1 MLALLWDQSDDYYY
15 YQFVYLWH
23 KNIVVHIYK
32 IWLIKAKL
40 KKKNLHYNHIKQIL
54 YKKLI
59 KICINI
65 LKPSLIKIQNI
76 GIKKDG
82 KIDAEEQL
90 KWNQHDQYIF
100 HTVCMDIDW

>member
-1 MLALLWDQSDDYYY
+1 M
-15 YQFVYLWH
+15 
-23 KNIVVHIYK
+23 
-32 IWLIKAKL
+32 
-40 KKKNLHYNHIKQIL
+40 L

-59 KICINI
+59 KIYINI
-65 LKPSLIKIQNI
+65 LKPSLKKIQNA

-100 HTVCMDIDW
+100 YTVCMGIGW

>member
-1 MLALLWDQSDDYYY
+1 M
-15 YQFVYLWH
+15 
-23 KNIVVHIYK
+23 VVHIYK

-40 KKKNLHYNHIKQIL
+40 KKICMNQIQ
-54 YKKLI
+54 YKKSI

-65 LKPSLIKIQNI
+65 LKPSLKKIQNT

-100 HTVCMDIDW
+100 YTVCMGIGW

>member
-1 MLALLWDQSDDYYY
+1 M
-15 YQFVYLWH
+15 
-23 KNIVVHIYK
+23 
-32 IWLIKAKL
+32 
-40 KKKNLHYNHIKQIL
+40 L

-65 LKPSLIKIQNI
+65 LKPSFKKMQNT

-90 KWNQHDQYIF
+90 K
-100 HTVCMDIDW
+100 